1 MKRNVL
7 LSAVTLMMTANVFAQ
22 AEDVTPAAFKF
33 QERSVGP
40 VEMFWGTGANPSIA
54 ELNVSGSIVTA
65 VAPANQT
72 EEEALSS
79 GLSIVN
85 SEFGNLLLL
94 KGKNAP
100 ASAEGPASTGDLG
113 KGWFS
118 LNFIGPASAEGGN
131 DYRVTYQ
138 MKMVSDLE
146 IGVKKLG
153 LSCVSGGG
161 NNTSLGSKSEVL
173 FTGDSGWWQF
183 QINAKTGTKDP
194 FRARIEFDGQMM
206 DKTALYVYEVSF
218 VRNPEGEL
226 VNTEGTE
233 NADGSYTGMSKPNGA
248 VSVGVASTMSD
259 LNAPF
264 VTWDHQYIYVNNANN
279 REMVYIY
286 NMIGQLVHS
295 AEATAG
301 FMEIPMNPGAYIV
314 KVGAKSTKVIL

>member
-7 LSAVTLMMTANVFAQ
+7 LSAVALMMTANVFAQ

-33 QERSVGP
+33 GERPVGP

-65 VAPANQT
+65 VAPANPTAQ
-72 EEEALSS
+72 EDLAS

-100 ASAEGPASTGDLG
+100 VSAEGPASTGNLA

-118 LNFIGPASAEGGN
+118 LNFIGPSSAEGGDN
-131 DYRVTYQ
+131 YRVTYQ
-138 MKMVSDLE
+138 MKMVSDLAV
-146 IGVKKLG
+146 GAKSLG

-173 FTGDSGWWQF
+173 YTGDSGWWQF

-194 FRARIEFDGQMM
+194 FRARIEFGGQMM
-206 DKTALYVYEVSF
+206 DKTALYIYEISF

-226 VNTEGTE
+226 VNTEGVQ
-233 NADGSYTGMSKPNGA
+233 NPDGSFTGMSKPNGA
-248 VSVGVASTMSD
+248 GSVGVTSTMPD
-259 LNAPF
+259 LDTPF
-264 VTWDHQYIYVNNANN
+264 VTWDHQNIYVNNANN

-286 NMIGQLVHS
+286 NMIGQLVYS

-301 FMEIPMNPGAYIV
+301 FMEVPMSQGAYIV
-314 KVGAKSTKVIL
+314 KVGIKSTKVIL

>member
-1 MKRNVL
+1 
-7 LSAVTLMMTANVFAQ
+7 
-22 AEDVTPAAFKF
+22 
-33 QERSVGP
+33 
-40 VEMFWGTGANPSIA
+40 
-54 ELNVSGSIVTA
+54 
-65 VAPANQT
+65 
-72 EEEALSS
+72 
-79 GLSIVN
+79 
-85 SEFGNLLLL
+85 
-94 KGKNAP
+94 
-100 ASAEGPASTGDLG
+100 
-113 KGWFS
+113 
-118 LNFIGPASAEGGN
+118 
-131 DYRVTYQ
+131 
-138 MKMVSDLE
+138 
-146 IGVKKLG
+146 
-153 LSCVSGGG
+153 
-161 NNTSLGSKSEVL
+161 
-173 FTGDSGWWQF
+173 
-183 QINAKTGTKDP
+183 
-194 FRARIEFDGQMM
+194 MM

-264 VTWDHQYIYVNNANN
+264 VTWDHQYIYVNNAIN